1 MFEAVL
7 VSATCQ
13 GIVDPLPSSHPFASL
28 ICSLPG
34 TVEFFDLTIVRS
46 QGCWSVRVMTKRSE
60 RVLIGGW

>member
-7 VSATCQ
+7 VSAACQ
-13 GIVDPLPSSHPFASL
+13 GIVEPLPSSHPFASL

-46 QGCWSVRVMTKRSE
+46 PHLSTLGLSSDSSARPAHRHC
-60 RVLIGGW
+60 